1 MFIVDLLDLE
11 RLLCLTGLKYSI
23 FSILVIRCFTE
34 RFTEI
39 VTSQVFFYLG
49 VSCDYTY
56 TIGTVK
62 LDGTLFGT
70 LKRDVEVL
78 RYIGKP
84 SGVDYVVR
92 STYGTLLSIVNSVV
106 NLIIFVHS

>member
-1 MFIVDLLDLE
+1 MLVWFLFVVVSLDLE

-49 VSCDYTY
+49 VSYDYTY

-62 LDGTLFGT
+62 LN
-70 LKRDVEVL
+70 
-78 RYIGKP
+78 
-84 SGVDYVVR
+84 
-92 STYGTLLSIVNSVV
+92 GTLLGR
-106 NLIIFVHS
+106 